1 MCYNGTVTMS
11 DLWLVPDSTKY
22 TQSESRKMDIKVA
35 KSGVCLTDGQWNSA
49 F

>member
-1 MCYNGTVTMS
+1 MS

-35 KSGVCLTDGQWNSA
+35 KSGVCLSDEKSGSSQVKPSM
-49 F
+49 